1 MEALAV
7 GEFRGQIHRATIA
20 TRPQEPSRTLQT
32 VALSATPPLPPFS
45 ADRVYGPREK
55 AVRVSSVD
63 REATSVEIRDGLRF
77 QCPECSEALQHAG
90 GCIRCAD
97 CGYSQCE

>member
-1 MEALAV
+1 
-7 GEFRGQIHRATIA
+7 
-20 TRPQEPSRTLQT
+20 
-32 VALSATPPLPPFS
+32 
-45 ADRVYGPREK
+45 
-55 AVRVSSVD
+55 VRVSSVD

-97 CGYSQCE
+97 CGYSQCEWVRGPRARSSGNGL